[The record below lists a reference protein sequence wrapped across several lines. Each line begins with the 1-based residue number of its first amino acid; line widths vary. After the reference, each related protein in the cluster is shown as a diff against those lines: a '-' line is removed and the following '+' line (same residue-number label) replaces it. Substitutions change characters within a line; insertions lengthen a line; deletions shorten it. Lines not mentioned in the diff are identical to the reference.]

1 MYIWEGV
8 RLAMQQLRSEK
19 LKTFF
24 ALLGVIIGVMFLL
37 VVVSVIE
44 GMDRYIRE
52 DFSSQIFGINTVT
65 LRRSPEVSFNSD
77 PEYRRAQRRRPRIT
91 FADADVIRERL
102 TVAARVGVESGTGGE
117 VTAEDGR
124 TVTNVRILGASPETF
139 EIHDWTLARGRAFSP
154 QEDDR
159 GVAVVVLGWDTADRL
174 FEDADPVGRSV
185 RIRGFP
191 YRVVGVLAS
200 LGSLFGQSLDNLVV
214 APARSPIK
222 AVTNPRGVVDQIVVQ
237 TIDPAALRTAQVEVE
252 GMMRARRG
260 LRPDDENDFALET
273 AEETLSFWDTI
284 SRVLFIALPGLV
296 TIALVVG
303 AIVIMNIMLVS
314 VMERTREIGVRKAVG
329 ARRRDILTQ
338 VLIESATLSAVGAL
352 LGVVLGIT
360 ITLLIRSATPLPAA
374 VAPKWIVL
382 GVTLG
387 ITVGILAGV
396 YPAERAS
403 RLDPV
408 DALRYE

>member
-174 FEDADPVGRSV
+174 FEDADPIGRSV

-214 APARSPIK
+214 APASSPIK

-338 VLIESATLSAVGAL
+338 VLIESATLSAIGAL
-352 LGVVLGIT
+352 LGVALGIT

-403 RLDPV
+403 RLDQV

>member
-8 RLAMQQLRSEK
+8 TLAMQQLRSEK

-65 LRRSPEVSFNSD
+65 LRRSPEVSFNTD

-91 FADADVIRERL
+91 FADADLIRERL
-102 TVAARVGVESGTGGE
+102 TVAARVGVESYTGGE
-117 VTAEDGR
+117 VTADDGR
-124 TVTNVRILGASPETF
+124 TVTNVRILGASTETF
-139 EIHDWTLARGRAFSP
+139 QIHDWALARGRAFSP
-154 QEDDR
+154 QEADR

-174 FEDADPVGRSV
+174 FEDADPIGRSV
-185 RIRGFP
+185 RIRSFP
-191 YRVVGVLAS
+191 YRVVGVLAT

-222 AVTNPRGVVDQIVVQ
+222 AVTNPRGIVDQIVIQ
-237 TIDPAALRTAQVEVE
+237 TIDPAALRTAQAEVE

-260 LRPDDENDFALET
+260 LRPNDENDFALET
-273 AEETLSFWDTI
+273 ADETLSFWDKI

-314 VMERTREIGVRKAVG
+314 VMERTREIGVRKALG

-352 LGVVLGIT
+352 LGVALGIT

-374 VAPKWIVL
+374 VAPKWIAL

-387 ITVGILAGV
+387 ISVGILAGV

-408 DALRYE
+408 DALRHE

>member
-8 RLAMQQLRSEK
+8 TLAMQQLRSEK

-65 LRRSPEVSFNSD
+65 LRRSPEVSFNTD

-91 FADADVIRERL
+91 FADADLIRERL
-102 TVAARVGVESGTGGE
+102 TVAARVGVESDTGGE
-117 VTAEDGR
+117 VTADDGR
-124 TVTNVRILGASPETF
+124 TVTNVRILGASTETF
-139 EIHDWTLARGRAFSP
+139 QIHDWALARGRAFSL
-154 QEDDR
+154 QEADR

-174 FEDADPVGRSV
+174 FEDADPIGRSV
-185 RIRGFP
+185 RIRSFP
-191 YRVVGVLAS
+191 YRVVGVLAT

-222 AVTNPRGVVDQIVVQ
+222 AVTNPRGIVDQIVIQ
-237 TIDPAALRTAQVEVE
+237 TIDPAALRTAQAEVE

-260 LRPDDENDFALET
+260 LRPNDENDFALET
-273 AEETLSFWDTI
+273 ADETLSFWDKI

-314 VMERTREIGVRKAVG
+314 VMERTREIGVRKALG

-352 LGVVLGIT
+352 LGVALGIT

-374 VAPKWIVL
+374 VAPKWIAL
-382 GVTLG
+382 GVTVG
-387 ITVGILAGV
+387 ISVGILAGV

-408 DALRYE
+408 DALRHE

>member
-174 FEDADPVGRSV
+174 FEDADPIGRSV

-214 APARSPIK
+214 APASSPIK

>member
-8 RLAMQQLRSEK
+8 TLAIQQLRSEK
-19 LKTFF
+19 LKTFL
-24 ALLGVIIGVMFLL
+24 ALLGVTIGVMFLL

-65 LRRSPEVSFNSD
+65 LQRSPELIFNSD
-77 PEYRRAQRRRPRIT
+77 PEYRRAQRRRPHIT
-91 FADADVIRERL
+91 FADADLIRDRL
-102 TVAARVGVESGTGGE
+102 TVAARVGVESSTGGE
-117 VTAEDGR
+117 VAAENGR
-124 TVTNVRILGASPETF
+124 IVTNVRILGASPETF
-139 EIHDWTLARGRAFSP
+139 QIHGWTLAKGRAFSP
-154 QEDDR
+154 YEGDR
-159 GVAVVVLGWDTADRL
+159 GIAVVVLGWDTADRL
-174 FEDADPVGRSV
+174 FEDSDPVGRSV

-191 YRVVGVLAS
+191 YRVVGVLVS

-214 APARSPIK
+214 APARSPVQ

-237 TIDPAALRTAQVEVE
+237 TIDPATLRTAQAEVE
-252 GMMRARRG
+252 GIMRARRG
-260 LRPDDENDFALET
+260 LRPKDENDFALET
-273 AEETLSFWDTI
+273 ADETLSFWDTI
-284 SRVLFIALPGLV
+284 SSILFIALPGLV

-314 VMERTREIGVRKAVG
+314 VMERTREIGVRKAIG

-338 VLIESATLSAVGAL
+338 VLIESATLSVAGAL
-352 LGVVLGIT
+352 IGVALGIT
-360 ITLLIRSATPLPAA
+360 ITLLISSATPLPAA
-374 VAPKWIVL
+374 VAPKWIVFGVVL
-382 GVTLG
+382 GA
-387 ITVGILAGV
+387 TVGILAGV

-408 DALRYE
+408 DALRHE

>member
-1 MYIWEGV
+1 
-8 RLAMQQLRSEK
+8 MQQLRSEK

-174 FEDADPVGRSV
+174 FEDADPIGRSV

-191 YRVVGVLAS
+191 YRIVGVLAS

-214 APARSPIK
+214 APASSPIK

>member
-1 MYIWEGV
+1 MYVWEGV

-24 ALLGVIIGVMFLL
+24 ALLGVIIGVTFLL

-65 LRRSPEVSFNSD
+65 LRRSPELSFNPD

-91 FADADVIRERL
+91 FADADLIRERL
-102 TVAARVGVESGTGGE
+102 TVAARVGVESRTGGE

-139 EIHDWTLARGRAFSP
+139 QIHDWTLARGRAFSP
-154 QEDDR
+154 QEGDR
-159 GVAVVVLGWDTADRL
+159 GVAVVVLGWDTADGL
-174 FEDADPVGRSV
+174 FEDADPIGRSV

-222 AVTNPRGVVDQIVVQ
+222 AVTNPRGVVDQIVIQ
-237 TIDPAALRTAQVEVE
+237 TIDPAALRAAQVEVE
-252 GMMRARRG
+252 GMMRAQRG

-273 AEETLSFWDTI
+273 AEETLAFWDTI

-303 AIVIMNIMLVS
+303 GIVIMNIMLVS

-352 LGVVLGIT
+352 LGVALGIAV
-360 ITLLIRSATPLPAA
+360 TLLIRSATPLPAA

-382 GVTLG
+382 SVTLG

>member
-1 MYIWEGV
+1 MFIWEGV
-8 RLAMQQLRSEK
+8 TLAMQQLRSEK

-24 ALLGVIIGVMFLL
+24 ALLGVIIGVTFLL

-65 LRRSPEVSFNSD
+65 LRRSPELNFNSD

-91 FADADVIRERL
+91 FADADLIRERL
-102 TVAARVGVESGTGGE
+102 TVAARVGVESDTGGE
-117 VTAEDGR
+117 VTAENGI

-139 EIHDWTLARGRAFSP
+139 QIHDWTLAKGRAFSP
-154 QEDDR
+154 QEGDR

-174 FEDADPVGRSV
+174 FEDADPIGRSV
-185 RIRGFP
+185 RMRGFP
-191 YRVVGVLAS
+191 YRVVGVLES
-200 LGSLFGQSLDNLVV
+200 LG
-214 APARSPIK
+214 SPIK
-222 AVTNPRGVVDQIVVQ
+222 AVTNPRGVVDQVVVQ
-237 TIDPAALRTAQVEVE
+237 TIDPAALRTAQAEVE
-252 GMMRARRG
+252 GIMRARRG

-273 AEETLSFWDTI
+273 ADETLSFWDTI
-284 SRVLFIALPGLV
+284 SRILFVALPGLV

-338 VLIESATLSAVGAL
+338 VLIESATLSAIGAL
-352 LGVVLGIT
+352 LGVALGIT
-360 ITLLIRSATPLPAA
+360 ITLLIRSSTPLPAA

-382 GVTLG
+382 GVMLG
-387 ITVGILAGV
+387 ITVGVLAGV
-396 YPAERAS
+396 YPAGRAS

-408 DALRYE
+408 DALRHE